1 MKRLIAIQQALKVQ
15 KNKQGYG
22 YTYRDAEQILE
33 AAKPALDEQ
42 KCAVVCNAE
51 YVTIADA
58 VYKKVTATLYGEDG
72 KAIASAYDM
81 VKSPAA
87 MKGMVEQQV
96 SGSDTTYCKRY
107 ALQNLFA
114 VDNAADDIDHPDN
127 ALNPKR
133 PQNKPVAA
141 TKQAAQAVAPQ
152 ATQSAPKTQENA
164 PQVSIPSKLTFAQQ
178 EAQNAPQIKSPAQ
191 QAKEYLAGNNIAL
204 QYYMAKYP
212 DCGELDHFTERQ
224 LREIY
229 AELVKHNRIKPLSI

>member
-15 KNKQGYG
+15 KSKQGYG

-33 AAKPALDEQ
+33 AAKPALEEQ
-42 KCAVVCNAE
+42 RCAVVCNAE

-72 KAIASAYDM
+72 KEIASAYDM
-81 VKSPAA
+81 VKSPAS

-114 VDNAADDIDHPDN
+114 VDNAADDIDHLDN

-133 PQNKPVAA
+133 PQNKPAAA

-152 ATQSAPKTQENA
+152 EAQSAPKTQEY
-164 PQVSIPSKLTFAQQ
+164 K
-178 EAQNAPQIKSPAQ
+178 PQIPSPAQ
-191 QAKEYLAGNNIAL
+191 QAKEYLASNDKAL
-204 QYYMAKYP
+204 QFYMAKYP

-224 LREIY
+224 LREIH
-229 AELVKHNRIKPLSI
+229 AELIKYGYISQKV